1 MANSKVSSRLKF
13 SDSDYATGA
22 KPLGKK
28 KGIIYSQ
35 KDKLKNTFHLIL
47 LAIVNIE
54 VNSTEKRTI
63 LAMKKSHFFREFSHI
78 LTVSFASI
86 ILKYKEVKYT
96 CSSCSIL
103 EHSIIL
109 KYEEVKYTCSY
120 LELLNQSCIFF
131 FL

>member
-47 LAIVNIE
+47 LANVNIE
-54 VNSTEKRTI
+54 VNSIEKRTI
-63 LAMKKSHFFREFSHI
+63 LTMKFVESLTFFREFSHI
-78 LTVSFASI
+78 LTVTFASI
-86 ILKYKEVKYT
+86 ILKYEEVKYT

-103 EHSIIL
+103 EHSN
-109 KYEEVKYTCSY
+109 
-120 LELLNQSCIFF
+120 LNVSKKAKNMRNTSR
-131 FL
+131 